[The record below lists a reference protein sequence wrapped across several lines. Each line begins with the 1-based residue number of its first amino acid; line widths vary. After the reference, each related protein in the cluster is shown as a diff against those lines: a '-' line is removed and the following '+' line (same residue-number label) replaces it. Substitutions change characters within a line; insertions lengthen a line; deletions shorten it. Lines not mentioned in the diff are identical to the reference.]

1 MSYKKIIVVFIFSLG
16 IFLRLY
22 QLNKLPPGL
31 DVDEASFTYDA
42 YSIVQTG
49 KDRYGETL
57 PLAFRSFGTYLQPI
71 YVYLETIPV
80 FLFGPSVF
88 SGRVV
93 AIFFSILLILVTYFL
108 IPEPKILTLLLISIS
123 PWAIFFGRGGHE
135 ASVALTLFV
144 LSILLFLKSLS
155 KPKLIVL
162 VFFIAGIASETYYTE
177 WFLSLIFFP
186 VLLWMYKDIFLRR
199 KKYLIIGL
207 VLFLITQIPHLLLLQ
222 SDALIR
228 RVQQI
233 NYFNQPPLTII
244 HEFVTHYLEYFSPRS
259 LFFDPD
265 PQLVKSMPDLSI
277 FYTWMIIP
285 IFFGIKV
292 LLKNKSDI
300 NKILLLLLI
309 LSPIP
314 AALTLDPFYSMRAL
328 ELFWVLTII
337 AGLGVDYLLKLTTAK
352 VLKTVL
358 ISSILTISLISFY
371 NSYFILLKYER
382 GDNYGYQYQKL
393 VTKLKE
399 YPNKNIVLDSG
410 RFIGV
415 HIWIPLYAKIDPV
428 KFQSQVVTEIKNN
441 YYNNNNLDEVTRI
454 DNIEIRP
461 IFWKED
467 IKKDQILIGDDLA
480 ISPAQISEHKLTPVF
495 QVQGLDGKV
504 RLRAYQTNP

>member
-1 MSYKKIIVVFIFSLG
+1 MRHG
-16 IFLRLY
+16 IF
-22 QLNKLPPGL
+22 
-31 DVDEASFTYDA
+31 
-42 YSIVQTG
+42 
-49 KDRYGETL
+49 
-57 PLAFRSFGTYLQPI
+57 
-71 YVYLETIPV
+71 
-80 FLFGPSVF
+80 
-88 SGRVV
+88 
-93 AIFFSILLILVTYFL
+93 
-108 IPEPKILTLLLISIS
+108 
-123 PWAIFFGRGGHE
+123 
-135 ASVALTLFV
+135 
-144 LSILLFLKSLS
+144 
-155 KPKLIVL
+155 
-162 VFFIAGIASETYYTE
+162 
-177 WFLSLIFFP
+177 
-186 VLLWMYKDIFLRR
+186 
-199 KKYLIIGL
+199 LIIGL